1 MRICGCD
8 VKSLNL
14 IVWRTIRPN
23 QPFRWL
29 KSSPLAMSVMTLFKA
44 GELNVTLLGD
54 LNREVKIETASY
66 KVVRV
71 QALIVW
77 LTYVNR

>member
-1 MRICGCD
+1 MENANMEDDIFWMIIHGCD

-29 KSSPLAMSVMTLFKA
+29 KSSPLAMSVMTLFK
-44 GELNVTLLGD
+44 
-54 LNREVKIETASY
+54 S
-66 KVVRV
+66 
-71 QALIVW
+71 W
-77 LTYVNR
+77 